1 MNNKFTVGLLAAVL
15 VALRLSACGPA
26 ASNQAAAKPDSPA
39 ATQEDGLTKEGI
51 VVQRADRP
59 LAGPPNQS
67 ATANSNEIFLL
78 VETTDANNN
87 KEYVKLTGP
96 ATLGQLPQAAV
107 GDRVKFSLD
116 PAGVGL
122 TGFEVVRPKN
132 LPVLRPQVMR

>member
-1 MNNKFTVGLLAAVL
+1 MNKNITVGLLAAVL
-15 VALRLSACGPA
+15 ALGLAGCGPA
-26 ASNQAAAKPDSPA
+26 ASNQEAGKSDTSVAAA
-39 ATQEDGLTKEGI
+39 QENGLTKEGI

-59 LAGPPNQS
+59 LAGPPTQS
-67 ATANSNEIFLL
+67 ANSNEIFLL
-78 VETTDANNN
+78 VETTDANNQ

-107 GDRVKFSLD
+107 GDKVKFSLD
-116 PAGVGL
+116 ATGVGL